1 MSLLA
6 AALLAAAAA
15 TAPATLRVDIQ
26 HSGQAGREAWALERV
41 VVEPLPW
48 PGNPARPIDDS
59 NRGVNRLEVVD
70 AASGRLLYSRGYST
84 IFGEW
89 QTTDEAKSLARSFQE
104 SLRFPMPS
112 APVDVRVMKRD
123 AANAF
128 VPAWSVRID
137 PNALD
142 VERVADPAPAQPIKV
157 HYSGDPAGKVDLLI
171 LGDGY
176 TQAELPKFEAKAR
189 QMAAHLF
196 SVSPFKEH
204 AGDFNVWA
212 LTVPVPA
219 SGVSRPSTGVH
230 HAGAF
235 GVR

>member
-1 MSLLA
+1 MKRKNTSSSFEVFV
-6 AALLAAAAA
+6 
-15 TAPATLRVDIQ
+15 VDQLSELGTVTSRKMFGGVGLYCDDRFFGLIAHDQ
-26 HSGQAGREAWALERV
+26 LYLKV
-41 VVEPLPW
+41 
-48 PGNPARPIDDS
+48 DDS

-142 VERVADPAPAQPIKV
+142 VQRRRSRSRSTTAAIPPARW
-157 HYSGDPAGKVDLLI
+157 
-171 LGDGY
+171 
-176 TQAELPKFEAKAR
+176 TC
-189 QMAAHLF
+189 
-196 SVSPFKEH
+196 
-204 AGDFNVWA
+204 
-212 LTVPVPA
+212 
-219 SGVSRPSTGVH
+219 
-230 HAGAF
+230 
-235 GVR
+235 